1 MRVGGAAHDAGNIV
15 IEADRWAD
23 ARRVA
28 IIHFGCEPFELTFE
42 PTTDPIDI
50 EISWVGSPPNQELH
64 FRTRSGDEPITWS
77 ALLPIGDY
85 VTHSATNGEAR

>member
-28 IIHFGCEPFELTFE
+28 IIHFGCEPFELTF
-42 PTTDPIDI
+42 
-50 EISWVGSPPNQELH
+50 G
-64 FRTRSGDEPITWS
+64 TRSGDEPITWS